1 MPAPEPREVS
11 PLEFYSAQRAR
22 TEKQAVHN
30 AHWPGAIEEIT
41 ATEPT
46 CTLSRKY
53 AAQASK
59 AATPAAHVESRRAAR
74 IPRGSDEPCKLH
86 IFLVLLGLIG
96 LGLVV
101 LAGSVLHG
109 CVWLIRVISGYADA
123 FLPAVVRWIGGVL

>member
-30 AHWPGAIEEIT
+30 AHWPGVIEEIT

-53 AAQASK
+53 AARK
-59 AATPAAHVESRRAAR
+59 AVPATTAACREPYRGPRPHRRFHAPSRLYV
-74 IPRGSDEPCKLH
+74 I
-86 IFLVLLGLIG
+86 LL
-96 LGLVV
+96 LVV
-101 LAGSVLHG
+101 LLCLGIFLSGISLRHG
-109 CVWLIRVISGYADA
+109 AL
-123 FLPAVVRWIGGVL
+123 WIAAKVFVPSTIQEVGNRGR